1 MTLPPHSRLHSREKE
16 RLIALIITAVVL
28 FSPPLLLV
36 VDRMPSATGVWLVV
50 YLFSAWASV
59 IGLAAWLMETRET
72 PHKAGR

>member
-1 MTLPPHSRLHSREKE
+1 MTLPLRPNSRHNE
-16 RLIALIITAVVL
+16 RLTALIVIAVVV

-36 VDRMPSATGVWLVV
+36 VDRIPSATGVWLVV
-50 YLFSAWASV
+50 YLFSAWAGV